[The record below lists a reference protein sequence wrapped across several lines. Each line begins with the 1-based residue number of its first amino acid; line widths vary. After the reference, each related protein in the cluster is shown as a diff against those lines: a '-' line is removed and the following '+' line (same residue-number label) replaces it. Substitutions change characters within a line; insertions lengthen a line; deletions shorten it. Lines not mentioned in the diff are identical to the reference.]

1 MNTPGYESLAGVLR
15 RAYDQAAQGKGA
27 ERHANSLPF
36 DKQPMQSI
44 STLLNDHTG
53 LLYQAIKK
61 IQESTRMD
69 KDAAVRELL
78 GAINYCAGA
87 VIFLEKELTKEK
99 EKLDWTIFS
108 EPAVPVEAHETTS
121 VTPVEPPR
129 PPVLA
134 WNTWYCLHGGTR
146 FANGTIVPV
155 GEACPVCFATK

>member
-1 MNTPGYESLAGVLR
+1 MNTPGYESLANVLQ
-15 RAYDQAAQGKGA
+15 RAYEQAVQGKGA

-53 LLYQAIKK
+53 LLYQAMKK

-87 VIFLEKELTKEK
+87 VFFLEQVPKPILTWPDIEASIKVFAGQPGDETRPLMEVVMSKETGE
-99 EKLDWTIFS
+99 WTCRHGNDTQL
-108 EPAVPVEAHETTS
+108 PA
-121 VTPVEPPR
+121 
-129 PPVLA
+129 
-134 WNTWYCLHGGTR
+134 
-146 FANGTIVPV
+146 IVPA
-155 GEACPVCFATK
+155 GEACPICFATK